1 MQRVKYLLCIFRHPD
16 LATMFQLPNTLLLYP
31 GPDAVD
37 IRELPPLDD
46 GYNLILLD
54 GTWTQAKGMYVNNEL
69 LHVPKKVFIIYL
81 HTG

>member
-1 MQRVKYLLCIFRHPD
+1 MCIFRHPD
-16 LATMFQLPNTLLLYP
+16 LAAMFQLPNTLLLYP

-37 IRELPPLDD
+37 IRELPPVED

-69 LHVPKKVFIIYL
+69 LHVPKKVFFSSL